1 MKKQSEEIIDEELT
15 PAIPKKKIKD
25 TRVFK
30 FVWNRYF
37 ILTVAFLVWMFF
49 FDQNSFFVHRELD
62 KQIRL
67 LENDEEYFQENL
79 DRETEK
85 LNQLNNNP
93 AEIERIAREQHFLK
107 KDDEDIFIIQEEKVE
122 KPQNKKNE

>member
-1 MKKQSEEIIDEELT
+1 MKKQSEENIDEELT
-15 PAIPKKKIKD
+15 PKIPKKKIKD

-30 FVWNRYF
+30 IVWNRYF
-37 ILTVAFLVWMFF
+37 ILTLAFVIWMFF

-67 LENDEEYFQENL
+67 LENDETYFQQNL
-79 DRETEK
+79 NKETEK
-85 LNQLNNNP
+85 LDQLNNNP

-122 KPQNKKNE
+122 KPQNKKK